1 VVYLWY
7 NEIGKN
13 PEYVISTRVRIARNL
28 MDFNFPNNMSKDD
41 MIKLNELVEKNI
53 DSNKFKFLRLKDMDK
68 ITVSSLVQQHLISF
82 ECAENLNGAIITN
95 KDNSIVIMVNEEDH
109 LRIQTFSSGLNIT
122 DIYDSAKFVEN
133 SLNLDYAKNDKY
145 GYLTSCPTNIG
156 SSLRISVMMHLP
168 GLVKLKKIN
177 NIVEDVLATGILVR
191 GLYGENTAGYGDMYQ
206 FSNRSSFGESDD
218 LIISNIKNVIS
229 YLTSQESKAR
239 QILLKTDILF
249 EDSIFRAYG
258 ILKNSRYITYKE
270 AIEYLSKLRVGIS
283 LKLIS
288 EIELKVVN
296 RLMTES
302 SISVLKTILKQ
313 DLDQYDENK
322 ERAKYLRKELG

>member
-1 VVYLWY
+1 MWY

>member
-1 VVYLWY
+1 MVYLWY

-28 MDFNFPNNMSKDD
+28 MNFNFPNNMSKDD

-53 DSNKFKFLRLKDMDK
+53 DINKFKFLRLQDIDK
-68 ITVSSLVQQHLISF
+68 ITVNSLVQQHLISF

-122 DIYDSAKFVEN
+122 DTYDSAKFVEN

-229 YLTSQESKAR
+229 YLISQESKAR
-239 QILLKTDILF
+239 QVLLKTDILF

-302 SISVLKTILKQ
+302 STSVLKTILKQ
-313 DLDQYDENK
+313 DLDQYNENK
-322 ERAKYLRKELG
+322 ERAKYLRKELS